1 MFGKLSVYPLDAAL
15 LSGIILPCWAQ
26 SHFRQFCFLVQCQ
39 QALGTLSSFLT
50 CNGMKRQKS
59 LTAALRTQEIS
70 REEGTREKSWKKY
83 RKEGRVGGTKVSSVK
98 KIFFAFCVTTV
109 PYCPLRKCHFA
120 LGRQLSEAR
129 LICLTAFTEMFCG
142 HIQRSPGG
150 VSLCFVCPTTP
161 NHIAPKK

>member
-1 MFGKLSVYPLDAAL
+1 MLLYCQESFCLVERSHIFVSFASWCSASRLLELCQVSWPVTEWKGRSHLLQHSGLRKLAEKKERGRKVGKN
-15 LSGIILPCWAQ
+15 
-26 SHFRQFCFLVQCQ
+26 
-39 QALGTLSSFLT
+39 T
-50 CNGMKRQKS
+50 
-59 LTAALRTQEIS
+59 
-70 REEGTREKSWKKY
+70 EKK
-83 RKEGRVGGTKVSSVK
+83 GRVGGTKVSSVK

-142 HIQRSPGG
+142 HIQRSLGG